1 MLKTRIYSGIV
12 GVPIVVVLIWL
23 SVPSTAALVAGAAVI
38 GTYEFHRL
46 TMRAGGTI
54 IFFFGTISA
63 VLFVVDA
70 TILTDMGGPLLAGTI
85 LGPLFVLIFLQPKER
100 LLSDWAWTVAGV
112 LFVAWTLSHAVL
124 LRREP
129 DGTEWLLVAI
139 ILTFVVDSSAYTVG
153 KLVGKRPMA
162 PTISPGKTWEG
173 SLGAFV
179 LVIPAVI
186 LLTALF
192 DLGMGAA
199 EAAGLG
205 ILVGLAAQA
214 GDLVVSMIK
223 RVAGAKDAGGIIPG
237 HGGLLD
243 RLDSLIPVV
252 VVVYYYLVSGLG

>member
-1 MLKTRIYSGIV
+1 M
-12 GVPIVVVLIWL
+12 
-23 SVPSTAALVAGAAVI
+23 
-38 GTYEFHRL
+38 
-46 TMRAGGTI
+46 
-54 IFFFGTISA
+54 
-63 VLFVVDA
+63 
-70 TILTDMGGPLLAGTI
+70 
-85 LGPLFVLIFLQPKER
+85 
-100 LLSDWAWTVAGV
+100 
-112 LFVAWTLSHAVL
+112 
-124 LRREP
+124 
-129 DGTEWLLVAI
+129 
-139 ILTFVVDSSAYTVG
+139 
-153 KLVGKRPMA
+153 
-162 PTISPGKTWEG
+162 
-173 SLGAFV
+173 